1 MRNKKA
7 CMKNKGNNADYD
19 NRTYPLISEES
30 SHHLHYNK
38 NMSPFIWIV
47 FILGVSI
54 GSFLNVL
61 IDRLP
66 KGRDVIRGRSHC
78 DYCKHSLSWYEL
90 IPIASWI
97 IQLGKSRCCGKHL
110 SIQYPLVELI
120 TGFVF
125 VELSVLFF
133 STPLLFLA
141 SLCIS
146 IAVLVLFVSDV
157 KYELLPTPL
166 LLLWGFGVV
175 LRFIALQPSGG
186 DLLYVYG
193 IPSFCAGLF
202 FFFLWFFSKGRAMGD
217 GDMWLAI
224 LIGLVTGYPG
234 IIIALYIAF
243 LTGAA
248 VGVILILGGLK
259 TLKSHIPLG
268 PFLLLGM
275 VIAIL
280 L

>member
-1 MRNKKA
+1 M
-7 CMKNKGNNADYD
+7 
-19 NRTYPLISEES
+19 PF
-30 SHHLHYNK
+30 
-38 NMSPFIWIV
+38 FIWIV
-47 FILGVSI
+47 FILGLSV

-110 SIQYPLVELI
+110 SIQYP
-120 TGFVF
+120 F
-125 VELSVLFF
+125 VELVTGGVFVTLYLLFF
-133 STPLLFLA
+133 SNPLLFI
-141 SLCIS
+141 SYCCIS
-146 IAVLVLFVSDV
+146 IAVIVLFGTDL
-157 KYELLPTPL
+157 KCELLPTPL
-166 LLLWGFGVV
+166 LLLWLFGAV

-193 IPSFCAGLF
+193 IPSLCAGLF
-202 FFFLWFFSKGRAMGD
+202 FFLLWFFSNGRAMGD

-268 PFLLLGM
+268 PFLLFGM
-275 VIAIL
+275 VVEQLWLQNVHFL

>member
-1 MRNKKA
+1 M
-7 CMKNKGNNADYD
+7 
-19 NRTYPLISEES
+19 PF
-30 SHHLHYNK
+30 
-38 NMSPFIWIV
+38 FIWIV

-66 KGRDVIRGRSHC
+66 VGLDVMRGRSHC
-78 DYCKHSLSWYEL
+78 DHCKHILSWYEL
-90 IPIASWI
+90 IPVFSWI
-97 IQLGKSRCCGKHL
+97 LQKGKSRCCHKKL
-110 SIQYPLVELI
+110 SIQYPLIELI
-120 TGFVF
+120 TGIGFVY
-125 VELSVLFF
+125 LFYT
-133 STPLLFLA
+133 SSNLLP
-141 SLCIS
+141 SLIIFCS
-146 IAVLVLFVSDV
+146 VLVLFVSDL
-157 KYELLPTPL
+157 KFELLPTPL
-166 LLLWGFGVV
+166 LILWGFGVV
-175 LRFIALQPSGG
+175 LRFITLHVSAGE
-186 DLLYVYG
+186 LLYSYA
-193 IPSFCAGLF
+193 IPSLCAGLF
-202 FFFLWFFSKGRAMGD
+202 FFLLWFFSNGRAMGD

-268 PFLLLGM
+268 PFLLFGM
-275 VIAIL
+275 VVEQLWLQNVHFL